1 MHAHQ
6 QRVYPFAALICDSY
20 YFCLVLILV
29 VSNGPSVLLYMLFI
43 FEQSVSDGLPNCAWA
58 VTLASYAAVTLPAAC
73 NAVLCVCYT
82 VVTTAQMLV
91 ILSWTQNLTCLATD
105 SLCNPSHV

>member
-1 MHAHQ
+1 MS
-6 QRVYPFAALICDSY
+6 D
-20 YFCLVLILV
+20 
-29 VSNGPSVLLYMLFI
+29 GPSVLLYMLFI

-58 VTLASYAAVTLPAAC
+58 VTLASYAAVTLAAC
-73 NAVLCVCYT
+73 NAVLSVCYT
-82 VVTTAQMLV
+82 VVTTQMLV